1 MILTLLLVSMLVLCL
16 LGMPLVFALLGSSV
30 ITLLVARPDLP
41 WSVLPQL
48 FVSGIDN
55 YALLAVPLFFLAG
68 ELMTASGVID
78 RILLFARAMI
88 GHRKG
93 GLGQA
98 SILSSVIMSGVSGSA
113 IADAAAIGP
122 IMIRAMHREGYP
134 RPFAAGLIETAA
146 TIAAIIPPSIPF
158 IIYAVIANVSIGAM
172 FLAGIVPG
180 VLMALGLAAVV
191 RISATRLN
199 LPRSERA
206 DWRAAAKA
214 TWHAS
219 LALFA
224 PIIIVGGIR
233 ARHLHSYRS
242 WRNSR
247 LLRSLNRDS
256 PVSRAPRRRN
266 LT

>member
-41 WSVLPQL
+41 WTVLPQL

-98 SILSSVIMSGVSGSA
+98 SILSSSSCRVSLA
-113 IADAAAIGP
+113 
-122 IMIRAMHREGYP
+122 
-134 RPFAAGLIETAA
+134 RPSPTQ
-146 TIAAIIPPSIPF
+146 PPS
-158 IIYAVIANVSIGAM
+158 G
-172 FLAGIVPG
+172 
-180 VLMALGLAAVV
+180 
-191 RISATRLN
+191 
-199 LPRSERA
+199 RS
-206 DWRAAAKA
+206 
-214 TWHAS
+214 
-219 LALFA
+219 
-224 PIIIVGGIR
+224 
-233 ARHLHSYRS
+233 
-242 WRNSR
+242 
-247 LLRSLNRDS
+247 
-256 PVSRAPRRRN
+256 
-266 LT
+266 